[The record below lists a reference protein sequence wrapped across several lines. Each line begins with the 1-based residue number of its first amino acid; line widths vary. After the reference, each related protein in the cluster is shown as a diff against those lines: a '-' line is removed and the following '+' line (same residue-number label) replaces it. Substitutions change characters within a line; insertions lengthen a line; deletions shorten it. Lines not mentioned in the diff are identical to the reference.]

1 MRIVSILENQKV
13 EKRIAITPDIAKK
26 YIALGFKISIVEK
39 YGKIHLKDYITS
51 FIKGWIIMKIKSSL
65 KSLKK
70 RDLNSKLVR
79 RRGRVYII
87 NKTNP
92 KFKARQK

>member
-1 MRIVSILENQKV
+1 
-13 EKRIAITPDIAKK
+13 
-26 YIALGFKISIVEK
+26 
-39 YGKIHLKDYITS
+39 
-51 FIKGWIIMKIKSSL
+51 MKIASSL

-87 NKTNP
+87 NKKIQNLKLVKSNMDNDSHKDTWNNFT
-92 KFKARQK
+92 KFVLWGSVAVVLVLVLMAIFLL

>member
-1 MRIVSILENQKV
+1 MRRGNTRSHSELGSQ
-13 EKRIAITPDIAKK
+13 
-26 YIALGFKISIVEK
+26 ALQRQWYFVLRHGRVGHCQANKN
-39 YGKIHLKDYITS
+39 DT
-51 FIKGWIIMKIKSSL
+51 MKIKSSL

>member
-1 MRIVSILENQKV
+1 
-13 EKRIAITPDIAKK
+13 
-26 YIALGFKISIVEK
+26 
-39 YGKIHLKDYITS
+39 
-51 FIKGWIIMKIKSSL
+51 MKIASSL

-87 NKTNP
+87 KKKIQNLRQDKSNYMDNETHKKTWDNFT
-92 KFKARQK
+92 KFVLWGSIAVVIILVLMAIFLL

>member
-1 MRIVSILENQKV
+1 
-13 EKRIAITPDIAKK
+13 
-26 YIALGFKISIVEK
+26 
-39 YGKIHLKDYITS
+39 
-51 FIKGWIIMKIKSSL
+51 MKIASSL

-87 NKTNP
+87 NKIMDNESHKNTWNNFT
-92 KFKARQK
+92 KFVLWGSVAVVIILILMALFLL